1 VALQHVVLFRFA
13 PDISEA
19 DQAELRERV
28 ETSSSDIGR
37 LRELRFVR
45 LVPAASA
52 KGYQYLMSMVFED
65 KADLVNYM
73 PHPIHQALAKW
84 CADRG
89 CEFLF
94 FDYDL
99 DTATS
104 LRQPGGPD

>member
-1 VALQHVVLFRFA
+1 VSLDRQCSYNPSARPLAKLSVG
-13 PDISEA
+13 
-19 DQAELRERV
+19 ELRQRV
-28 ETSSSDIGR
+28 ETCSSDIGR
-37 LRELRFVR
+37 LSELRFAR
-45 LVPAASA
+45 LVPAAST

-65 KADLVNYM
+65 KADLANYM
-73 PHPIHQALAKW
+73 PHPIHPALAKW

-104 LRQPGGPD
+104 IRQPG